1 MTIAGRGTRDV
12 DGTGGRARHDGFPP
26 SGDHP
31 CQPARNRLRVRLL
44 SARSGR
50 YMREVEMS
58 KMGWLSVGRLSGRYG
73 QEWTFERV
81 DIGQRSIIYTLYNYG
96 GEDGHRA
103 RIYRNQP

>member
-1 MTIAGRGTRDV
+1 
-12 DGTGGRARHDGFPP
+12 
-26 SGDHP
+26 
-31 CQPARNRLRVRLL
+31 
-44 SARSGR
+44 
-50 YMREVEMS
+50 MS

-73 QEWTFERV
+73 QEWTVERV